1 MDLASSWLNKSSK
14 FLEKQELWMRIF
26 SLCPFLFGINNI
38 VSAAWMKALF
48 SAKLLLNEKRCV
60 QRELDETSRDKTSHA
75 IFCHFGQNKT
85 CFVRGGKNGMG
96 CFVRGDKNYMGC
108 FVRGGKSMRGVLSR
122 VSKNGMGCFVLG
134 CFVLH
139 SCTELNL

>member
-1 MDLASSWLNKSSK
+1 MDFASSWLNKSSK

-60 QRELDETSRDKTSHA
+60 QREPDKTSHA
-75 IFCHFGQNKT
+75 IFCHPGQN
-85 CFVRGGKNGMG
+85 FVLSGVAKNGMG
-96 CFVRGDKNYMGC
+96 CFVRGDKKYMGC
-108 FVRGGKSMRGVLSR
+108 FVRGGKSMRGVLSG
-122 VSKNGMGCFVLG
+122 VAKNGM
-134 CFVLH
+134 
-139 SCTELNL
+139 